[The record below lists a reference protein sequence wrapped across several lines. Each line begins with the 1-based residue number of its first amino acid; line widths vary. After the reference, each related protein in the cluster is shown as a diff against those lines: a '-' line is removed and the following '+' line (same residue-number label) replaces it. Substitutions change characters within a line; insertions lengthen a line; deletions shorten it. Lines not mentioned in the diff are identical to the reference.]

1 MLKLVVMEKVKDFRL
16 KEKAIKNLFLN
27 FNNLYL
33 MLLSDF

>member
-1 MLKLVVMEKVKDFRL
+1 MLKLVVMEKVKGFRL
-16 KEKAIKNLFLN
+16 KEKTIKNLFLN